1 MFGLS
6 LEHLLIL
13 GVVGLFILGPQRLP
27 ETAAWLAR
35 TTKTVRGYVSGAK
48 AQIRAELGT
57 DLDELRD
64 TMGTLNSFRRTNPVS
79 AAGKG
84 LLNLATAPEPRPA
97 PESRPDPEAPVKPAA
112 EASEPAEH

>member
-13 GVVGLFILGPQRLP
+13 GVVGLFIVGPQRLP

-35 TTKTVRGYVSGAK
+35 TTKVVRGYVSGAK
-48 AQIRAELGT
+48 EQIRAELGG

-79 AAGKG
+79 AAGKN
-84 LLNLATAPEPRPA
+84 LLDFATTPEPRPA
-97 PESRPDPEAPVKPAA
+97 PETPATPAA
-112 EASEPAEH
+112 ETPEH